1 MTDAAKDTV
10 EDTARN
16 AALLY
21 AQDIHVAYAEETVLA
36 DVSLALEPGGCL
48 ALAGANGSGKS
59 TLLRVCVGR
68 QQPDRGEVRFAGA
81 APREA
86 DPAFRRDVGLLL
98 DGAEC
103 FPDLTVAEHIRMV
116 ATAHGLGTR
125 ADAAADRVLAELG
138 LDHRGDAFPDALS
151 AGQRQMLLLASVLV
165 RPARLIVVDEPE
177 QRLDTAARRR
187 LAAALRAAKA
197 AGTAVLLASHDRA
210 TVEEAADRVL
220 LLDRGRTAALGT
232 PAEVTGVAEV
242 SPWR

>member
-1 MTDAAKDTV
+1 MTD
-10 EDTARN
+10 TAGGGSRT
-16 AALLY
+16 ATATLLH
-21 AQDIHVAYAEETVLA
+21 ARDVHVAYADEVVLD
-36 DVSLALEPGGCL
+36 DVGLALEPGHCL

-68 QQPDRGEVRFAGA
+68 QQPDRGEVAFAGA
-81 APREA
+81 PPREA
-86 DPAFRRDVGLLL
+86 DPAFRREVGLLL

-103 FPDLTVAEHIRMV
+103 FPDLTVAEHVRMV
-116 ATAHGLGTR
+116 ATAHGLGS
-125 ADAAADRVLAELG
+125 DAGPAADRVLAGLG
-138 LDHRGDAFPDALS
+138 LEHRGDAFPEALS

-187 LAAALRAAKA
+187 LAAALRTAKE

-210 TVEEAADRVL
+210 TVEEVADRVL
-220 LLDRGRTAALGT
+220 LLDRGRVAALGA
-232 PAEVTGVAEV
+232 PAEVTGAAEV

>member
-1 MTDAAKDTV
+1 MTDVAEDDTGNSV
-10 EDTARN
+10 
-16 AALLY
+16 LLY
-21 AQDIHVAYAEETVLA
+21 ARDIHVAYAEETVLA

-48 ALAGANGSGKS
+48 ALVGANGSGKS

-68 QQPDRGEVRFAGA
+68 RQPDRGEVRFAGD

-103 FPDLTVAEHIRMV
+103 FPDLTVAEHVRMV
-116 ATAHGLGTR
+116 ATAHGLGPR
-125 ADAAADRVLAELG
+125 ADAAADGVLAELG
-138 LDHRGDAFPDALS
+138 LDHRGDAFPDSLS

-165 RPARLIVVDEPE
+165 RPPRLIVVDEPE

-187 LAAALRAAKA
+187 LAAVLRAAKT

-210 TVEEAADRVL
+210 TVEEVADRVL
-220 LLDRGRTAALGT
+220 LLDRGRAAALGT
-232 PAEVTGVAEV
+232 PAEVTGGAEA

>member
-1 MTDAAKDTV
+1 MTDADEGTSPR
-10 EDTARN
+10 T
-16 AALLY
+16 ALLY
-21 AQDIHVAYAEETVLA
+21 AQDIHVAYAEEAVLA

-59 TLLRVCVGR
+59 TLLSVCVGR
-68 QQPDRGEVRFAGA
+68 RQPDRGEVRFAGA

-116 ATAHGLGTR
+116 AAAHGLGPR

-210 TVEEAADRVL
+210 TVEETADRVL

-232 PAEVTGVAEV
+232 PDEVTGAAEV

>member
-1 MTDAAKDTV
+1 M
-10 EDTARN
+10 
-16 AALLY
+16 LS
-21 AQDIHVAYAEETVLA
+21 AQDIHVAYADETVL
-36 DVSLALEPGGCL
+36 DEVSLALEPGRCL

-68 QQPDRGEVRFAGA
+68 QQPDRGEVRLAGA

-103 FPDLTVAEHIRMV
+103 FPDLTVAEHVRMV
-116 ATAHGLGTR
+116 ATAHGLGSG
-125 ADAAADRVLAELG
+125 AAAATDRVLAELG
-138 LDHRGDAFPDALS
+138 LDHRADAFPDALS

-177 QRLDTAARRR
+177 QRLDTVARRR
-187 LAAALRAAKA
+187 LAAALRAAKP

-220 LLDRGRTAALGT
+220 LLDRGRAAALGT